1 MYFSCTLLSFTITQ
15 TQVLSESSFLE
26 ICIRVVCYFPL
37 TYRPCNNLVEESDR
51 TSHTASRLLFTGINV
66 EMKRWGTV
74 IGVVFGLF
82 FYPLSGDFFSRN
94 QTAVFRNTEGDSL
107 PNVINFQVPR
117 VRIWPKKKLKNL
129 NTTPSPVPLCP
140 FIQTL
145 LPALLNSILNQIF
158 AFGMPFTMNYG
169 EPIDNYLRLFH
180 GFLKKELKIKFAIHL
195 L

>member
-26 ICIRVVCYFPL
+26 ICMRVVCYFPL

-51 TSHTASRLLFTGINV
+51 TSHTASRLSFTGINV
-66 EMKRWGTV
+66 QMKRWGTV
-74 IGVVFGLF
+74 IGVAFGLF

-129 NTTPSPVPLCP
+129 NTTPSPSAPLFKHC
-140 FIQTL
+140 
-145 LPALLNSILNQIF
+145 
-158 AFGMPFTMNYG
+158 
-169 EPIDNYLRLFH
+169 YLHYWIVFW
-180 GFLKKELKIKFAIHL
+180 IKFL
-195 L
+195 LLVCLLLWIMGNQLITIWDCFMVF

>member
-1 MYFSCTLLSFTITQ
+1 MYFSRTLLSFTITQ
-15 TQVLSESSFLE
+15 TQVLSVSSFLE

-74 IGVVFGLF
+74 IGVAFGLF

-107 PNVINFQVPR
+107 PNVISFQVPR
-117 VRIWPKKKLKNL
+117 VRIWPKKKAK
-129 NTTPSPVPLCP
+129 TFKCHTFPWTP
-140 FIQTL
+140 
-145 LPALLNSILNQIF
+145 LPPYSNIATCIIEWYFESNF
-158 AFGMPFTMNYG
+158 CFWYAFY
-169 EPIDNYLRLFH
+169 Y
-180 GFLKKELKIKFAIHL
+180 ELWGTN
-195 L
+195 